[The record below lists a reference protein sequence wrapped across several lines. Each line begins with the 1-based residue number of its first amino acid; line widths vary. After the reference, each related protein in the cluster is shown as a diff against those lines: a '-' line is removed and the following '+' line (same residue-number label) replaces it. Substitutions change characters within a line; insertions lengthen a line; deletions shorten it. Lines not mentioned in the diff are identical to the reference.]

1 MSVPS
6 STHAAMREGHRN
18 AYVAAT
24 SAFVRS
30 DLRLV
35 GGSVRALRSCV
46 SVAAPPGPDDFVISS
61 NDQLDTAVELVVLR
75 HQLKV
80 LNRRWAARDFA
91 AATGSS
97 WPR

>member
-1 MSVPS
+1 MLFGLVYLLL
-6 STHAAMREGHRN
+6 R
-18 AYVAAT
+18 
-24 SAFVRS
+24 
-30 DLRLV
+30 RLV
-35 GGSVRALRSCV
+35 RIT
-46 SVAAPPGPDDFVISS
+46 VISS
-61 NDQLDTAVELVVLR
+61 NNQLDTAVELVVLR